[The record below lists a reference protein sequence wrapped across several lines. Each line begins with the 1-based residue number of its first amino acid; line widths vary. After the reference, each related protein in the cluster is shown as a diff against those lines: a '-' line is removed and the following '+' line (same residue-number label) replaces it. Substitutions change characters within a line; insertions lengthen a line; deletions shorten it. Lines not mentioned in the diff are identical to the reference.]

1 MTVRPVYDLTRPY
14 DARAFLSEERPNT
27 RFVPSG
33 NAARDAGKVTN
44 VHQLTNPYRSHDSPR
59 PSGDEALAALT
70 LLAEL
75 RDWLAGVEPDLITA
89 ARDAGVTWRL
99 WPRCCASV
107 TAAPPSAATPALDR
121 QVAGQNVP
129 LDVPD
134 VPQDVPATVAGPA
147 GREWDDSDLC
157 LWREDTVVEEL
168 TGSTVTGWDPD
179 ESSRPIN
186 GTSSCYPVHQVDR
199 LAVVLPEPRQ
209 TRGGG
214 AARDGRCVHSVCHGL
229 LLSYPHRA
237 GSERRTDPGPQT
249 IRAVAFPTEF
259 PLGAEDQH
267 LGQMASRRTRQ
278 VKVVLAWPPP
288 TAVTVTL

>member
-1 MTVRPVYDLTRPY
+1 M
-14 DARAFLSEERPNT
+14 
-27 RFVPSG
+27 PSG

-44 VHQLTNPYRSHDSPR
+44 VHQLTNPYRFHDSPR

-75 RDWLAGVEPDLITA
+75 GFGFFGTIA
-89 ARDAGVTWRL
+89 AR
-99 WPRCCASV
+99 SV
-107 TAAPPSAATPALDR
+107 RGAQAAAAA
-121 QVAGQNVP
+121 VV
-129 LDVPD
+129 V
-134 VPQDVPATVAGPA
+134 
-147 GREWDDSDLC
+147 
-157 LWREDTVVEEL
+157 VVEEL

-179 ESSRPIN
+179 ESSRSIN

-199 LAVVLPEPRQ
+199 PAVVLPEPRQ
-209 TRGGG
+209 TRGEG

-237 GSERRTDPGPQT
+237 GSGRRTDPGPQT